1 MKKYD
6 AVRGFGWTLPAA
18 MLIYLLTLVY
28 PVYDSVFDPGGNGLL
43 LYLYVNSV
51 SYGGWLLPLFACLP
65 FASSYVLE
73 RKSGFQRT
81 AVLKYGARS
90 YVRSKV
96 LVSIFSGGLALAG
109 GLVLFWLLLAATGH
123 EMTADETLIEYVFLL
138 VILMSFLPWLLFPN
152 RLQFGNEWGKALNT
166 LSQTDV
172 KYAYGIGISF
182 PRKLTMMFSPLSMY
196 AYGLLFKW
204 LIIATF
210 AQVMFAVNIVFH
222 KRVGLPLVLF
232 YAVGDLSIELML
244 SSEFYRFSLVS
255 LSRLNTLGTG
265 YQSVLPTLRYRVIV
279 IPVVWGVSTALCY
292 VIATRS
298 NLLESF

>member
-1 MKKYD
+1 MLSLRRAWAACLYDLRRNMHSMKLY
-6 AVRGFGWTLPAA
+6 A
-18 MLIYLLTLVY
+18 ML
-28 PVYDSVFDPGGNGLL
+28 GLL
-43 LYLYVNSV
+43 AIY
-51 SYGGWLLPLFACLP
+51 C
-65 FASSYVLE
+65 
-73 RKSGFQRT
+73 KS
-81 AVLKYGARS
+81 L
-90 YVRSKV
+90 
-96 LVSIFSGGLALAG
+96 SGGLGELLRQFDQGINAF
-109 GLVLFWLLLAATGH
+109 GLSGFFLSDARYSFMLVIACMSVFSNAPFIDDMQLLFVMRTRKRAWIKGQLCYILL
-123 EMTADETLIEYVFLL
+123 MSFLL

-244 SSEFYRFSLVS
+244 STEFYRFSLVS